1 MKFLSEAYNT
11 VVSEAKV
18 VFARRGKS
26 ITKKFRCTTGKR
38 QGRVVASPQ
47 QCSAPIDLKK
57 RFVMK
62 RTKASKGKRMTRKA
76 QRTKRINP
84 ASKIVAQLNKARS

>member
-1 MKFLSEAYNT
+1 MKFLSEAYNS
-11 VVSEAKV
+11 VVTEAKI

-47 QCSAPIDLKK
+47 QCFAPIDLKK
-57 RFVMK
+57 RFIMK
-62 RTKASKGKRMTRKA
+62 RTKASKGARMTKKA
-76 QRTKRINP
+76 QRTKRTNP
-84 ASKIVAQLNKARS
+84 ASKIAAQLNRAR